1 METIQTVEPT
11 VLRTGVDDKHSFI
24 VPNELPNWATSCDHC
39 KKGKV
44 IFLRNHI
51 AEANHQARIYTG
63 HKMKY
68 LREPKM
74 IQQRLYNQDK
84 KDVMMELEYWLH
96 NSATRHYGLRTITST
111 YIHPLPEKLMA
122 ECKCPE
128 EQHQLPIAK
137 KPIVLRPLIMQP
149 LGINKFKIAA
159 MYF

>member
-1 METIQTVEPT
+1 MDAIQTIEPT

-24 VPNELPNWATSCDHC
+24 VPHELPNWATSCNHC
-39 KKGKV
+39 KKDKV
-44 IFLRNHI
+44 ILLRNHI

-74 IQQRLYNQDK
+74 IQQRLYNQEK

-96 NSATRHYGLRTITST
+96 NSATRHYGIRTITNSFV
-111 YIHPLPEKLMA
+111 YPLPEKLLA

-137 KPIVLRPLIMQP
+137 KPVVLRPLIMQP
-149 LGINKFKIAA
+149 LGVDKFKIAA

>member
-1 METIQTVEPT
+1 MEAIQTIEP
-11 VLRTGVDDKHSFI
+11 H
-24 VPNELPNWATSCDHC
+24 ELTNWATSCDHC
-39 KKGKV
+39 KTEKV
-44 IFLRNHI
+44 ILLRNHI

-63 HKMKY
+63 HKMKF

-96 NSATRHYGLRTITST
+96 NSATRHYGIRTITNSFV
-111 YIHPLPEKLMA
+111 HPLPEKLLA
-122 ECKCPE
+122 ECKCAE

-137 KPIVLRPLIMQP
+137 KPVVLRPLIMQP
-149 LGINKFKIAA
+149 MGVDRFKIAA